1 MICYPQEK
9 TTFVIMNFVTGST
22 GLVGGY
28 LILELLRR
36 KERVRALKRASSSLD
51 VIKNIFKA
59 YEPEH
64 WKDYLEKI
72 EWVDGDVLDY
82 YSLEEAMT
90 GVKDVYHSAGFV
102 SYQPKDK
109 PKIYSINQKGTENMV
124 HAAMAQNVR
133 KFCYVSS
140 IAALGAPKKELDYHT
155 EEDFLQTGESN
166 TNYGFS
172 KFYGEQEVWRASEEG
187 LNMVIVNPS
196 VILGFGDHTKGST
209 KLFTK
214 VNDGLKF
221 YTPGATGFVDV
232 RDVVNT
238 MIALTQSEVSN
249 ARFIL
254 NGANASFKEVFEMI
268 AKTFGKE
275 PPKTEA
281 KPWMGEI
288 YWRLEAVKSFFTGQQ
303 ALVTK
308 ETARAGQ
315 RISEYSNKKVSETL
329 NYEFYP
335 LPETIEHIASLLK
348 KELD

>member
-9 TTFVIMNFVTGST
+9 TTFVDMNFVTGST

-36 KERVRALKRASSSLD
+36 NEEVRALKRASSSMD
-51 VIKNIFKA
+51 VIERIFKT
-59 YEPEH
+59 YEPEN
-64 WKDYLEKI
+64 WKDYLDKI
-72 EWVDGDVLDY
+72 EWVEGDVLDY
-82 YSLEEAMT
+82 YSLEEAMI

-109 PKIYSINQKGTENMV
+109 PTIYSINQKGTENMV

-133 KFCYVSS
+133 KFCHVSS
-140 IAALGAPKKELDYHT
+140 IAALGAPKKNAEYHT
-155 EEDFLQTGESN
+155 EEDFFQTSDRN
-166 TNYGFS
+166 TAYGFS
-172 KFYGEQEVWRASEEG
+172 KYYGEQEVWRAAEEG

-209 KLFTK
+209 QLFTK
-214 VNDGLKF
+214 VNEGLRF

-238 MIALTQSEVSN
+238 MIGLAKSEVSN
-249 ARFIL
+249 SRFII
-254 NGANASFKEVFEMI
+254 NGANASFKEVFGMI

-275 PPKTEA
+275 PPKIEA

-288 YWRLEAVKSFFTGQQ
+288 YWRLEAVKSFLTGQQ

-315 RISEYSNKKVSETL
+315 HVSKYSNQKVCETL
-329 NYEFYP
+329 DYTFYP
-335 LPETIEHIASLLK
+335 LPETIGHIASLLK
-348 KELD
+348 KDLF